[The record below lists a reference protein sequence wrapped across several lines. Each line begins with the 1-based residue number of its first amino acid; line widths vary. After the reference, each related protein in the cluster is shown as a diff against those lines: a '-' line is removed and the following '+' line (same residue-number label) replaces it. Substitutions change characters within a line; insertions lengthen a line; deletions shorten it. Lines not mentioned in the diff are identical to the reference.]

1 MKNVTAQRALAVL
14 LLLIAVVWLLAGG
27 SRVHKVYDADA
38 DEWGGIRTFQKISE
52 RELVEDAT
60 FTGVVRKGN
69 ELQSTYD
76 RSKPKGKRLC
86 PT

>member
-1 MKNVTAQRALAVL
+1 
-14 LLLIAVVWLLAGG
+14 
-27 SRVHKVYDADA
+27 HKVYDAEA
-38 DEWGGIRTFQKISE
+38 ETDEWGGMRTFHKISE

-76 RSKPKGKRLC
+76 RSEPKGKRLC

>member
-1 MKNVTAQRALAVL
+1 MKNGAPQKVLAVL

-38 DEWGGIRTFQKISE
+38 GEWGGIRTFHKINE

-60 FTGVVRKGN
+60 FGGVLRKGN

-76 RSKPKGKRLC
+76 RSKPKGKRPC